1 MGRGGDGLHLLSRVR
16 ATTRITGT
24 AVAALAART
33 SSRKYTSDA
42 GLYGIDA
49 PPVKLGND
57 GTCVVQRYAVSRA
70 VTMGSL
76 M

>member
-1 MGRGGDGLHLLSRVR
+1 
-16 ATTRITGT
+16 
-24 AVAALAART
+24 LAART